1 MIQNQVKEGIKLIDY
16 SLYINEF
23 LILATALFIALLS
36 PGPDFAMILKQS
48 VSYGKR
54 ASIVSSIGIGLGV
67 SVHVVY
73 TLLGIGLIISKS
85 IVLFNI
91 VKYLGAAY
99 LIYLG
104 IMSLR
109 SKGMNLQDDSSK
121 QKENISDFKSFSMG
135 FLCNAL
141 NPKATL
147 FFLSMFTVVISI
159 DTPMYIQA
167 IYGIFCMIASIIWFV
182 FLSLFL
188 SHKKVRT
195 FFNSFGVW
203 FDRIVGVVLIGLG
216 IKVALSK

>member
-1 MIQNQVKEGIKLIDY
+1 MIDY
-16 SLYINEF
+16 SIYLGEF
-23 LILATALFIALLS
+23 LILASALFIALLS

-54 ASIVSSIGIGLGV
+54 ASIFSSIGIGLGV

-91 VKYLGAAY
+91 VKYLGAVY

-104 IMSLR
+104 FMSLK
-109 SKGMNLQDDSSK
+109 SKGMKLQNTQIA
-121 QKENISDFKSFSMG
+121 QKENMSDFKSFSIG

-167 IYGIFCMIASIIWFV
+167 IYGLFCMFATIIWFV
-182 FLSLFL
+182 CLSLFL
-188 SHKKVRT
+188 SHKKVRA
-195 FFNSFGVW
+195 FFNSFGIW
-203 FDRIVGVVLIGLG
+203 FDRVVGVVLISLG